1 MVPATSFGEW
11 LTLRRQNL
19 HLQRTEL
26 ANRTGCA
33 VVTLRKI
40 EADER
45 RPSRE
50 FAERLAS
57 ELGIPPTQQETFV
70 RVARGE
76 LPVSRLE
83 PAQSPNVGPNNLPSP
98 TTALIGRGREIAEVQ
113 SILSRPEVRL
123 LTLTGAPGVG
133 KSRLALEAASLLR
146 GAFADG
152 VFFIPLA
159 PLSDPSHVLI
169 TIAHALNVG
178 ISGPHPLAERL
189 GRYLRTRQVLL
200 VVDNFEHLLAAAPRL
215 TQLLTGAPH
224 LKLLVTSRSALE
236 LSGEH
241 RLIVLPLSVPA
252 TQDVRRRLT
261 AAEAYEGY
269 AAVSL
274 FIERAKSVNPSLP
287 MTDASLRSM
296 GEIARRLDGLPLAIE
311 LVGARAALFSPHEL
325 LARLDA
331 RFTLL
336 TRGARDVP
344 ARHMTLARAI
354 DWSYSLLSPVGQQ
367 VFRQLSVF
375 AGGCTLEA
383 AQAVCGGSG
392 APEGD
397 VDTAMVGLV
406 GGSLILRKEGP
417 DGRSRFEMLETIRQ
431 YAAQQLVA
439 SGEADMTRQRH
450 AAYYARLAEAAEQAW
465 DQPVEWDWLR
475 RLVAERDNVRAALRW
490 TLDASD
496 ADAAL
501 RFNAALFSYWT
512 TCSALSEARNWL
524 DAALA
529 LPRPQCTH
537 ALVRVEAKVLNAAGY
552 TAAETGDHAQALAYF
567 ERGLALYREVGDGRG
582 IAWSIRGCAFTRM
595 LHDEFA
601 AAEHLL
607 QESLLLCRATGDAWG
622 EAWSLYALAFLK
634 LTAGDL
640 AQARSALEDA
650 LLHLRQ
656 QNIPLALLRSLLALG
671 HARFDQGDVDGAEA
685 LYREALQFSREAP
698 LLTFITIGVEGLAAV
713 ATAQGRPV
721 RAARLWG
728 AAEALREATDERR
741 WHVFERTYDRTL
753 TAAQAQLSPV
763 DWATAWTTGRT
774 LTPQHAVS
782 EALEERELP
791 L

>member
-1 MVPATSFGEW
+1 M
-11 LTLRRQNL
+11 
-19 HLQRTEL
+19 
-26 ANRTGCA
+26 
-33 VVTLRKI
+33 
-40 EADER
+40 
-45 RPSRE
+45 
-50 FAERLAS
+50 
-57 ELGIPPTQQETFV
+57 
-70 RVARGE
+70 
-76 LPVSRLE
+76 
-83 PAQSPNVGPNNLPSP
+83 
-98 TTALIGRGREIAEVQ
+98 
-113 SILSRPEVRL
+113 
-123 LTLTGAPGVG
+123 
-133 KSRLALEAASLLR
+133 
-146 GAFADG
+146 
-152 VFFIPLA
+152 
-159 PLSDPSHVLI
+159 
-169 TIAHALNVG
+169 
-178 ISGPHPLAERL
+178 
-189 GRYLRTRQVLL
+189 
-200 VVDNFEHLLAAAPRL
+200 
-215 TQLLTGAPH
+215 
-224 LKLLVTSRSALE
+224 
-236 LSGEH
+236 
-241 RLIVLPLSVPA
+241 
-252 TQDVRRRLT
+252 
-261 AAEAYEGY
+261 
-269 AAVSL
+269 
-274 FIERAKSVNPSLP
+274 
-287 MTDASLRSM
+287 
-296 GEIARRLDGLPLAIE
+296 
-311 LVGARAALFSPHEL
+311 
-325 LARLDA
+325 
-331 RFTLL
+331 
-336 TRGARDVP
+336 
-344 ARHMTLARAI
+344 
-354 DWSYSLLSPVGQQ
+354 
-367 VFRQLSVF
+367 
-375 AGGCTLEA
+375 
-383 AQAVCGGSG
+383 
-392 APEGD
+392 
-397 VDTAMVGLV
+397 
-406 GGSLILRKEGP
+406 
-417 DGRSRFEMLETIRQ
+417 
-431 YAAQQLVA
+431 
-439 SGEADMTRQRH
+439 
-450 AAYYARLAEAAEQAW
+450 
-465 DQPVEWDWLR
+465 
-475 RLVAERDNVRAALRW
+475 AERDNVRAALRW

-622 EAWSLYALAFLK
+622 EAWSFYALAFLK

-741 WHVFERTYDRTL
+741 WHVFERTYDRAL
-753 TAAQAQLSPV
+753 AAAQAQLSPV